1 MVEWLIN
8 NPFIFGVITFILM
21 HVDWFLT
28 ILQETERKE
37 HYFKHYQSYPIN
49 TIEGSP
55 SFQKG
60 VAKRQLI
67 NPKHFI
73 ASVIIGTVVSFALM
87 LIPRAFSA
95 LFIGYI
101 WGLFII
107 VCAQHLNNLFGY
119 IASRKGL
126 HGKLYLHQRTAYLIQ
141 SGRYFTIALLLL
153 TLSILSGSE
162 IIFGVTI
169 AGFTSALRQIIWL
182 RKVALIDKSDL
193 PPGLGFP
200 QNEN

>member
-1 MVEWLIN
+1 MTEWLIY
-8 NPFIFGVITFILM
+8 NPVIFGLITTFLMFI
-21 HVDWFLT
+21 DWGLT
-28 ILQETERKE
+28 ILQENERQE

-55 SFQKG
+55 AFQRA
-60 VAKRQLI
+60 VEKRRLL

-73 ASVIIGTVVSFALM
+73 ASVIIGTAVSFALI
-87 LIPRAFSA
+87 LIPRGFSA

-107 VCAQHLNNLFGY
+107 VCTQHLNNLFGY

-141 SGRYFTIALLLL
+141 SGRYFSISILLL
-153 TLSILSGSE
+153 TLSVLSGSE
-162 IIFGVTI
+162 IIYGVTI
-169 AGFTSALRQIIWL
+169 AGFTSAFRQIIWL
-182 RKVALIDKSDL
+182 RKVSLIDKNDL
-193 PPGLGFP
+193 PPELEISR
-200 QNEN
+200 NEN

>member
-1 MVEWLIN
+1 MIEWLIY
-8 NPFIFGVITFILM
+8 NPVLFGLITIFLM
-21 HVDWFLT
+21 FMDWGLT
-28 ILQETERKE
+28 ILQENERQE

-55 SFQKG
+55 AFQLA
-60 VAKRQLI
+60 VAKRRLL

-73 ASVIIGTVVSFALM
+73 ASVIIGTAVSFALI
-87 LIPRAFSA
+87 LIPRGFSA

-107 VCAQHLNNLFGY
+107 VCTQHLNNLFGY

-141 SGRYFTIALLLL
+141 SGRYFSISILLLI
-153 TLSILSGSE
+153 LSVLSGSE
-162 IIFGVTI
+162 IIYGVTI
-169 AGFTSALRQIIWL
+169 AGFTSAFRQIIWL
-182 RKVALIDKSDL
+182 RRVSLIDKNDL
-193 PPGLGFP
+193 SPELKISG
-200 QNEN
+200 NEN

>member
-1 MVEWLIN
+1 MIEWLIY
-8 NPFIFGVITFILM
+8 NPVLFGLITIFLM
-21 HVDWFLT
+21 FMDWGLT
-28 ILQETERKE
+28 ILQENERQE

-55 SFQKG
+55 AFQLA
-60 VAKRQLI
+60 VAKRRLL

-73 ASVIIGTVVSFALM
+73 ASVIIGTAVSFALI
-87 LIPRAFSA
+87 LIPRGFSA

-107 VCAQHLNNLFGY
+107 VCTQHLNNFFGY

-141 SGRYFTIALLLL
+141 SGRYFSISILLL
-153 TLSILSGSE
+153 TLSVLSGSE
-162 IIFGVTI
+162 IIYGVTI
-169 AGFTSALRQIIWL
+169 AGFTSAFRQIIWL
-182 RKVALIDKSDL
+182 RKVPLIDKNDL
-193 PPGLGFP
+193 SPELKISR
-200 QNEN
+200 NEN

>member
-1 MVEWLIN
+1 MTEWLIY
-8 NPFIFGVITFILM
+8 NPVIFGLITIFLM
-21 HVDWFLT
+21 FVDWGLT
-28 ILQETERKE
+28 IIQENERQE

-55 SFQKG
+55 AFQRA
-60 VAKRQLI
+60 VEKRRLL

-73 ASVIIGTVVSFALM
+73 ASVIIGTAVSFALI
-87 LIPRAFSA
+87 LIPRGFSA

-107 VCAQHLNNLFGY
+107 VCTQHLNNLFGY

-141 SGRYFTIALLLL
+141 SGRYFSISILLL
-153 TLSILSGSE
+153 TLSVLSGSE
-162 IIFGVTI
+162 IIYGVTI
-169 AGFTSALRQIIWL
+169 AGFTSAFRQIIWL
-182 RKVALIDKSDL
+182 RKVSLIDKNDL
-193 PPGLGFP
+193 SPESEISK
-200 QNEN
+200 NEP

>member
-1 MVEWLIN
+1 MIEWLIY
-8 NPFIFGVITFILM
+8 NPVCFGLITVFLMFI
-21 HVDWFLT
+21 DWGLT
-28 ILQETERKE
+28 ILQENERQE

-55 SFQKG
+55 AFQNA
-60 VAKRQLI
+60 VEKRRLL

-73 ASVIIGTVVSFALM
+73 ASVIIGTVVTLALIM
-87 LIPRAFSA
+87 IPRGFSA

-107 VCAQHLNNLFGY
+107 VCTQHLNNLFGY

-141 SGRYFTIALLLL
+141 SGRYFSISILLL
-153 TLSILSGSE
+153 TLSVLSGSE
-162 IIFGVTI
+162 IIYGVTI
-169 AGFTSALRQIIWL
+169 AGFTSAFRQIIWL
-182 RKVALIDKSDL
+182 RKVSLIDKNDL
-193 PPGLGFP
+193 PPEFKISRD
-200 QNEN
+200 EN